1 MESEAPDKDCYT
13 LPNGECIAPDCSL
26 HGPLEVKKPRSLQTS
41 DPLWG
46 TSGPDKKHF
55 KLSGA
60 APTDA
65 PSNGTVHR
73 KDRNV
78 CKKSSD
84 HTHHY
89 EIVVERVYRDF
100 EMMVNQCSHCGK
112 KKGFAY
118 RVWTRPKPEWYLKM
132 EARWKKK

>member
-1 MESEAPDKDCYT
+1 MEKIRKD
-13 LPNGECIAPDCSL
+13 
-26 HGPLEVKKPRSLQTS
+26 RSLQTS

-73 KDRNV
+73 RDKKL
-78 CKKSSD
+78 CKRSPD
-84 HTHHY
+84 HAHHY

-100 EMMVNQCSHCGK
+100 ESMTNACRHCGK
-112 KKGFAY
+112 KKGWGF
-118 RVWTRPKPEWYLKM
+118 RVWTAPKPEWFKKL
-132 EARWKKK
+132 EAKRYKNSIWQ